1 MAQQKNL
8 SIKRFGPR
16 YGRNV
21 KMRFAKAEADQKKAY
36 SCPYCHAERVR
47 RQAVG
52 IWSCTKCS
60 AKFTG
65 RAYSIQKKRSVAV
78 SIPKTQTLEVVT
90 EEPVLMQSEE
100 ENVKISRQPDE
111 IGVVSDKPKIKV
123 EEQPLDIPM
132 DLEAQ

>member
-1 MAQQKNL
+1 MARQKNL

-21 KMRFAKAEADQKKAY
+21 KQRFAKIEADQRKSY

-52 IWSCTKCS
+52 IWACTKCN

-65 RAYSIQKKRSVAV
+65 RAYSVQKKKSVSVA
-78 SIPKTQTLEVVT
+78 IPKTETIDVVE
-90 EEPVLMQSEE
+90 EEPVLTQSEE
-100 ENVKISRQPDE
+100 EDVKISRQPDE
-111 IGVVSDKPKIKV
+111 VGVVSDKPKPKV

-132 DLEAQ
+132 DLEVQ